1 MDKTLASTL
10 KGTNSC
16 EFAPGSRQMVKLRN
30 AKKKEQQTVEKIEL
44 PWKRLDGAEGC
55 FSQYKKIELPRKKI
69 DGATDIT
76 MTLFTT

>member
-1 MDKTLASTL
+1 MDKTSAPTL

-55 FSQYKKIELPRKKI
+55 FSQYKKN
-69 DGATDIT
+69 
-76 MTLFTT
+76 